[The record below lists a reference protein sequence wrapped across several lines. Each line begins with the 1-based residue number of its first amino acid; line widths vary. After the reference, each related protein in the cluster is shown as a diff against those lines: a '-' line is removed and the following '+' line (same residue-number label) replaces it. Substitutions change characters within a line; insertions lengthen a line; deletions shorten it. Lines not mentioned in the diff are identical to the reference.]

1 MCFGLGV
8 VLGVG
13 LTFGGVAG
21 SAGWLSLGT
30 GVAASLG
37 VGGTQPLGGVVP
49 DWVQLSVGANGAP
62 QPNPL
67 CTGGIQKLVS

>member
-8 VLGVG
+8 VSGVG
-13 LTFGGVAG
+13 FAFGGVAG
-21 SAGWLSLGT
+21 SADWLSLGT

-49 DWVQLSVGANGAP
+49 DCVQLVVGANGAP
-62 QPNPL
+62 HVAPK
-67 CTGGIQKLVS
+67 GMKKLAS